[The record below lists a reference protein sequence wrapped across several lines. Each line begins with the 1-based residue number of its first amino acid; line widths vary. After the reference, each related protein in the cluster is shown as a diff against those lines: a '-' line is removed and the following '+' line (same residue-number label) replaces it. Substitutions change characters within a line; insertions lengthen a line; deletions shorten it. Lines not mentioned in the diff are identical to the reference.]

1 MLTAGAHGTA
11 IEPGRDRQVHFT
23 GDFNPHGADFTG
35 ADAVT
40 FSASDDGGATSTPLV
55 VQITIAPAPL
65 LGTIFDAPSLQQ
77 DAPLQ
82 RWDADLRRVLPG
94 RDDPHQH
101 AHRRAGGTARGL
113 HRPAPRRAGGAEALV
128 RTNAA
133 GTTKLAFRPIKTDL
147 VFLDVPALPGVLATG
162 AVLFVAP
169 DWSLNRRLPIRHKK
183 FVITGRLVAEK
194 FARARG
200 TLSFQRR
207 QGSRWVNVTRKVKLS
222 ASLKFTVTLSTKY
235 SGKRARFVYT
245 PKSIDYITSTFTFTP
260 KKKKRLAGRV
270 AASGVRAMHR

>member
-1 MLTAGAHGTA
+1 M
-11 IEPGRDRQVHFT
+11 
-23 GDFNPHGADFTG
+23 
-35 ADAVT
+35 
-40 FSASDDGGATSTPLV
+40 
-55 VQITIAPAPL
+55 QITIAPAPL

-82 RWDADLRRVLPG
+82 DGTPTFDVFY
-94 RDDPHQH
+94 RDPTTLTSTLTDGPV
-101 AHRRAGGTARGL
+101 APLAGFVVRHRGV
-113 HRPAPRRAGGAEALV
+113 PAAPKLV

-183 FVITGRLVAEK
+183 FVITGRLLAEK

-235 SGKRARFVYT
+235 SGKRARLVYT
-245 PKSIDYITSTFTFTP
+245 PRTVDYIASTFTFTP